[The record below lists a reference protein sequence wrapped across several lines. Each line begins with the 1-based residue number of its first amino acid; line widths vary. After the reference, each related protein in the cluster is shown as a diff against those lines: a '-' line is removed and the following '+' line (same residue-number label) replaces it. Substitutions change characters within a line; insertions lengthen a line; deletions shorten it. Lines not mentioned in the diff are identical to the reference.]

1 MTDAELLHRL
11 TKLEAT
17 VKRLTQRI
25 TELEARPQPA
35 QPIGGAGNNWPWPMP
50 GQYGWKVDC
59 NGTPYRVTTMPCV
72 AIGSDVSYETP
83 KGSNGDVSRK

>member
-35 QPIGGAGNNWPWPMP
+35 QPIGGAGNN
-50 GQYGWKVDC
+50 
-59 NGTPYRVTTMPCV
+59 
-72 AIGSDVSYETP
+72 
-83 KGSNGDVSRK
+83 